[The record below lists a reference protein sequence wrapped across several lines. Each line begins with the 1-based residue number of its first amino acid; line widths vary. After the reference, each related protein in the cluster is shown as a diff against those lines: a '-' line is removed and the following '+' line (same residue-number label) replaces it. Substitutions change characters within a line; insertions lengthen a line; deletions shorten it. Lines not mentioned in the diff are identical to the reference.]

1 MNLPYRLL
9 RSTLRRLWAPSLS
22 VLFVLPVLAQQV
34 QPPAPPA
41 PAAED
46 EAAAA
51 RQAAAIAASSS
62 GGAALES
69 KGEVVELS
77 PFVVSADN
85 NGYKAFNTMSGTRLN
100 SKLEDLASSISIVTK
115 QQMLDTA
122 AVDINDIFSNE
133 SSTEGIYQYTD
144 FTIDRGFTV
153 DNVAQTPETSNRIRG
168 VGSANL
174 SRGGFNTSRQV
185 PVDTYNLD
193 SVEISRGPNTN
204 IFGLGGSAGTVNL
217 ITGRAN
223 LTKDVT
229 TISFRGDNRDSYRS
243 TIDLNR
249 VLIKDRLAVRVAGLY
264 DHTEFERKP
273 SLDKT
278 NRLTA
283 SLSARPFKSTTIR
296 ASYES
301 YHNWASRANSTT
313 PRDTITEWRAA
324 GSPVWDPTFNGV
336 GGWRLLDGTTYTQ
349 VAANQEV
356 ALLPRGINPNFTN
369 FWNRPSL
376 FVNPDGSVGLYTV
389 NRSALPP
396 TGTNLPSPGQANS
409 QLRFQQIGTAIQR
422 GGGVFGVPLSPLF
435 QQPGVTDRSIYDW
448 ENNNFA
454 APNFTKKKADIYQFE
469 LEQWIVNTPVHQ
481 LAVQAGY
488 LKEDIDVRSRAFIGA
503 SDGAPPVIQVDINEK
518 LLDGTPNPYFLQPY
532 FGGSEMQTFQRPE
545 LNTNSRAT
553 LAYQLDLTQ
562 QDGWLKWIGRH
573 NVAVY
578 GEFRENVFASN
589 SNGLRYRDQ
598 IISNESFHT
607 AANLTNLPGR
617 GPDNRFFTRYYVGG
631 PVNLPGSVIDTA
643 NLGPLAHFGT
653 QTFRWFNAATGQ
665 WVNDQVEIGEA
676 YFALGK
682 QKTELRT
689 RGITWQAFLFDERII
704 PTVGFRRDKQRSVNN
719 VAVPLRADGFLNTDF
734 LDIFDNNWR
743 NAAGNTDTQG
753 VVVRP
758 FANWSGIER
767 AANEGNFLAGFARS
781 LRVHYNQSD
790 SFQPAQTATNLFGEF
805 LPDPTGKGK
814 DYGFSFSM
822 FHDKL
827 TVKFNKFETFD
838 TNSRS
843 GSTAVLATRPL
854 RLDFDTS
861 GANAVFGTLGGDSQ
875 DLQDNATVWVTS
887 LHPEWTVDQQKTEV
901 FRIMGLTEEF
911 VSGIQNQPAISDIN
925 DVSSKGKEIEIFF
938 NPNRYWTVKATVTQ
952 NNAVDL
958 NLSPFISQYVEQR
971 LPVWT
976 TVRIP
981 TDPLPNGTLLP
992 NAGQLWWDVG
1002 APNATGTSI
1011 PKNFF
1016 AVNVDAPFAL
1026 ATTNAGKPRP
1036 QTREWRANLTTNYK
1050 LAGLG
1055 GDHRWLKN
1063 LSVGGTV
1070 RWEDKATVG
1079 FFGAAP
1085 DPDGAVRRLD
1095 GSKPIFDQ
1103 SRFYAD
1109 LMASYN
1115 FKLFKD
1121 RVAARVQLNVRNVL
1135 EDGRLQAVSFNPD
1148 GTPWNF
1154 RIIDPRQFIL
1164 TVTFDL

>member
-1 MNLPYRLL
+1 MTPHPRLL
-9 RSTLRRLWAPSLS
+9 RSTLRRLQAPSLS
-22 VLFVLPVLAQQV
+22 LLFALPVFAQQV
-34 QPPAPPA
+34 QPPVPPA
-41 PAAED
+41 PATEA
-46 EAAAA
+46 EAAARRVA
-51 RQAAAIAASSS
+51 AIDAAAAS
-62 GGAALES
+62 GAAAEA
-69 KGEVVELS
+69 KGDVVELS
-77 PFVVSADN
+77 PFVVTEN
-85 NGYKAFNTMSGTRLN
+85 NSGYKAFNTMSGTRLN
-100 SKLEDLASSISIVTK
+100 SKLEDLASSISVVTK

-223 LTKDVT
+223 LTKDVSS
-229 TISFRGDNRDSYRS
+229 ISFRGDNRDSYRT

-249 VLIKDRLAVRVAGLY
+249 VLIKDRLAFRVAGLY

-283 SLSARPFKSTTIR
+283 SLSARPFKNTTVR

-336 GGWRLLDGTTYTQ
+336 GGWRLLNGTTYTQ

-356 ALLPRGINPNFTN
+356 ALLPRGIIPGNTT

-376 FVNPDGSVGLYTV
+376 FVDPDGSVGLYTV

-396 TGTNLPSPGQANS
+396 TGTQIAGPGLANS

-435 QQPGVTDRSIYDW
+435 QQPGATDRAIYDY
-448 ENNNFA
+448 ENINFA

-481 LAVQAGY
+481 LALQAGY
-488 LKEDIDVRSRAFIGA
+488 LKEDVDVRSRAFIGA
-503 SDGAPPVIQVDINEK
+503 SDGAPPVIQIDINEK

-532 FGGSEMQTFQRPE
+532 IGGSEMQTFQRPE

-562 QDGWLKWIGRH
+562 QDGWLKWLGRH
-573 NVAVY
+573 NVAIY
-578 GEFRENVFASN
+578 GEYRENVFAAN

-617 GPDNRFFTRYYVGG
+617 GADNRFFTRYYLGDA
-631 PVNLPGSVIDTA
+631 VNLPGSVIDTA
-643 NLGPLAHFGT
+643 NLGPLSHFGT
-653 QTFRWFNAATGQ
+653 QTFRWFNSATGQ
-665 WVNDQVEIGEA
+665 WVNDQVEVGEA

-719 VAVPLRADGFLNTDF
+719 VAVPLRADGFLDTAF

-767 AANEGNFLAGFARS
+767 AANAGNFLASFARS

-790 SFQPAQTATNLFGEF
+790 SFQPAQTATNLFGAF

-822 FHDKL
+822 FNDKL

-861 GANAVFGTLGGDSQ
+861 GDNAVFGALGGDSQ
-875 DLQDNATVWVTS
+875 DLQDNATTWVTS
-887 LHPEWTVDQQKTEV
+887 IHPTWTVDQAKAEV

-971 LPVWT
+971 LPIWT

-981 TDPLPNGTLLP
+981 TDPLPNGSLLP

-1063 LSVGGTV
+1063 LSVGGTL

-1095 GSKPIFDQ
+1095 GNKPIFDK

-1115 FKLFKD
+1115 LKLFKD